1 MFSQMRILLVF
12 IYLVSTSAFSQTR
25 KPFQAEI
32 DEFKKLDSLQHP
44 HKNPIIFAG
53 SSSFRL
59 WNNLQTDFPAY
70 PILNRGFGGS
80 TLLDLM
86 DRLEETV
93 LKYHPK
99 QVLIYC
105 GENDFA
111 ADAKITPKEVCS
123 RFKDVFYAIR
133 KSQGRNTQIVFVSMK
148 PSVARWSLESKFVA
162 ANQLIRSFLAVKHNT
177 RYVDVHTPMLDP
189 SGQVFPNLFIQDN
202 LHMNAQGY
210 AIWKEL
216 ILPVLKK

>member
-1 MFSQMRILLVF
+1 MVFQKWHLLVF
-12 IYLVSTSAFSQTR
+12 VLLISISVFSQPS
-25 KPFQAEI
+25 KPFQVEMDA
-32 DEFKKLDSLQHP
+32 FQRKDSIQP
-44 HKNPIIFAG
+44 PPNNPIVFAG

-59 WNNLQTDFPAY
+59 WKNIEKDFLGY
-70 PILNRGFGGS
+70 PIINRGFGGS

-133 KSQGRNTQIVFVSMK
+133 KRQGRNTQIVFVSMK
-148 PSVARWSLESKFVA
+148 PSLARWPLESKFVA